1 MKNKTTSLKSIV
13 KYLNNKDEDGGFWL
27 PNIQRAFVWKE
38 EQICKL
44 YDSIMREY
52 PISSLLV
59 WKTVSPT
66 STRKFIDN
74 YKIKYENELSGFI
87 NQTDEKK
94 KNLVL
99 DGQQR
104 LQSLYIGLMGSYE
117 GKELYFD
124 TTSNHDD
131 IKEEIRYRFAFL
143 EQSKVTF
150 PWVKVKDIVYGPKN
164 WNLAFKNVVAGY
176 KSDWN
181 PAYEEIVKNNIASIV
196 QIFTSDEGIS
206 YQEIDS
212 TENDGLYTDND
223 IVEIFIRANSG
234 GTLLGKSDLLFALL
248 AANWDKAITAIE
260 DLLDDLNR
268 NGFDFTRDFVLKTC
282 LTLLDKYARYD
293 VDKFRDQ
300 SVLQGIEENWDRI
313 SNSIK
318 VVCDYLRNRTFIR
331 TDKALPSYLIL
342 IPIIYG
348 VYKYKVDINQV
359 PKLNEYLI
367 RVSLVGAY
375 GSRPDQLI
383 DSSVKAIQNKKDIVV
398 EELYEVI
405 RQQQRP
411 LEITG
416 EKLMQISYG
425 SKNIHLLFNL
435 WYESFEYTPVFY
447 NNVPQ
452 TDHIFPRSILEKV
465 KILNP
470 ETNRKVMKYTESQRN
485 QLANCM
491 LLTRKEN
498 GASEK
503 WDTSPEEWF
512 KDKTSDYLDLHLIP
526 RDPALWTLDNYDRF
540 IEERKKLILNK
551 FRYLISQDTTI

>member
-1 MKNKTTSLKSIV
+1 MKNKTTSLRSIV
-13 KYLNNKDEDGGFWL
+13 KYLNNGDEDGGFWL

-44 YDSIMREY
+44 FDSILREY

-59 WKTVSPT
+59 WKTISPI

-74 YKIKYENELSGFI
+74 YKIKYENELSDFI
-87 NQTDEKK
+87 IPTNEKK

-104 LQSLYIGLMGSYE
+104 LQSLYIGLIGSYE

-124 TTSNHDD
+124 ITSNHNDNM
-131 IKEEIRYRFAFL
+131 EEIRYRFSFL
-143 EQSKVTF
+143 DADSATF
-150 PWVKVKDIVYGPKN
+150 PWVKFKKIVYGSKI
-164 WNLAFKNVVAGY
+164 WSKTYEVVVKEFKD
-176 KSDWN
+176 DWN
-181 PAYEEIVKNNIASIV
+181 PEYKEIANNNISNIL

-212 TENDGLYTDND
+212 TENDDLYTDND

-248 AANWDKAITAIE
+248 SANWDRAINAIE

-268 NGFDFTRDFVLKTC
+268 NGFNFTRDFVLKTC

-300 SVLQGIEENWDRI
+300 SVLKGIEENWDRI
-313 SNSIK
+313 SDSIK
-318 VVCDYLRNRTFIR
+318 AVCDYLRNRTFIK

-348 VYKYKVDINQV
+348 VYKYKVDVNKV

-383 DSSVKAIQNKKDIVV
+383 DASVKVIQNKEDIVV

-416 EKLMQISYG
+416 EKLMQIGYG

-435 WYESFEYTPVFY
+435 WYESSEYTPSY
-447 NNVPQ
+447 HNNLPQ
-452 TDHIFPRSILEKV
+452 TDHIFPRSLLEKV

-470 ETNRKVMKYTESQRN
+470 ETNRKIMKYTESQRN

-503 WDTSPEEWF
+503 WDKTPEEWF
-512 KDKTSDYLDLHLIP
+512 KDKNSDYLGLHLIP
-526 RDPALWTLDNYDRF
+526 QDPSLWKLENYDRF
-540 IEERKKLILNK
+540 IEERKKLILEK
-551 FRYLISQDTTI
+551 FKYLITRDKTI